1 MAESFLEEQL
11 RRIKEMSEQ
20 MSRASDSA
28 AELSNEMARER
39 DTNRQDPLQE
49 VRDLRT
55 HISPRPESRERSD
68 DHARTRP
75 SPDAPVFSPPRRWR

>member
-11 RRIKEMSEQ
+11 KRMKEMSEE
-20 MSRASDSA
+20 MSRVSNEA

-39 DTNRQDPLQE
+39 ELQRQDPLHE

-55 HISPRPESRERSD
+55 YLSPRPEPRERSD
-68 DHARTRP
+68 DHARTARRQTRLP
-75 SPDAPVFSPPRRWR
+75 SHRRR